1 MKKFSILMMVLAAL
15 TVFNGCQKDEQQ
27 VSVPQSQELTIETF
41 QPTYDVGVKNGM
53 LVFESKLAFD
63 VTKLEIAGAD
73 RKAVDL
79 WEQKLGIKTP
89 ASIFQAVVFAED
101 SVSNYY
107 ESLPEDEQAY

>member
-1 MKKFSILMMVLAAL
+1 MLLAVL

-27 VSVPQSQELTIETF
+27 VNVLQSKDLIIEAF
-41 QPTYDVGVKNGM
+41 KPTYDVGVKNGM

-79 WEQKLGIKTP
+79 WEQKLGIKP
-89 ASIFQAVVFAED
+89 LQVFFK
-101 SVSNYY
+101 
-107 ESLPEDEQAY
+107 LLFLRKIL